1 MSGTGPVTPFERMRA
16 ELLAWSNLDG
26 MSPSVLLQLNEPLR
40 SALKRILRQGPIT
53 FADLGQEL
61 GLDAADTE
69 AIADLLV
76 ACGLL
81 KTSEATATGEVTF
94 HIRHS
99 KTHRPEAPVG
109 VWNLLF
115 GSEDDDGT

>member
-1 MSGTGPVTPFERMRA
+1 MTPFERMRA
-16 ELLAWSNLDG
+16 ELLAWTNQGG

-53 FADLGQEL
+53 FPDLAQAL
-61 GLDAADTE
+61 GLDMPETE

-81 KTSEATATGEVTF
+81 KTSEADASGDVTF
-94 HIRHS
+94 AIRHT

-109 VWNLLF
+109 VWSRLF
-115 GSEDDDGT
+115 GEDEGAEGS